1 MNIAWADLQALLNH
15 YFWPWLRLLALFSAA
30 PVFSEK
36 QPGKK
41 VKIALAV
48 LITLLVAP
56 SLPAV
61 AIPVFSAAGV
71 WTGAKQLI
79 IGVSIGLTIQMAFVT
94 VRTAGEIIGLQMGL
108 SFATFFDPAGGQN
121 MPVLSRLLNLF
132 VTLLFLSF
140 NGHLWL
146 IAIVVQS
153 FERLPI
159 DDAPL
164 VRDGFYA
171 LVEHAGIIF
180 SYGLMLGLPVVTLL
194 LAINLALGLLNRLT
208 PQLSIFVIGFPLTLT
223 VGMLSLSMLMRTL
236 TPFLENL
243 LRLLFD
249 GLDEMLMMFI

>member
-1 MNIAWADLQALLNH
+1 MTCQLAGNVVTVDVILARSQ
-15 YFWPWLRLLALFSAA
+15 RLLDSRNAMHIDI
-30 PVFSEK
+30 V
-36 QPGKK
+36 G
-41 VKIALAV
+41 
-48 LITLLVAP
+48 ITAGNFLCRFADMD
-56 SLPAV
+56 AGHR
-61 AIPVFSAAGV
+61 AAAGFLAIHRS
-71 WTGAKQLI
+71 GRR
-79 IGVSIGLTIQMAFVT
+79 F
-94 VRTAGEIIGLQMGL
+94 RC
-108 SFATFFDPAGGQN
+108 ATFFDPGGGQN

-164 VRDGFYA
+164 LRDGFYA